1 MWPGD
6 ENSCPPLAFN
16 VIVFNFFSSYVQSI
30 CDAMDVPHILTHPE
44 LTASFGNIP
53 RINLNGDYRDNPD
66 NRIYEDEYSA
76 DQWMYG
82 IGFSNPTTK
91 FTLPSL

>member
-1 MWPGD
+1 
-6 ENSCPPLAFN
+6 
-16 VIVFNFFSSYVQSI
+16 
-30 CDAMDVPHILTHPE
+30 MDVPHILTHPE

-76 DQWMYG
+76 DQW
-82 IGFSNPTTK
+82 T
-91 FTLPSL
+91 